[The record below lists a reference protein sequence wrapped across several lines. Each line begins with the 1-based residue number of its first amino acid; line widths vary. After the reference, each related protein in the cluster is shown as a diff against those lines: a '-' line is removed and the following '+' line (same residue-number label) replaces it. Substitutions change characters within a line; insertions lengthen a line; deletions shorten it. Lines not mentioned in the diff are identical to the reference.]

1 MKKVIDNFDNK
12 GHPQP
17 MTFPISP
24 LVAIIYA
31 IVMGILIGA
40 LAYVSVENKEL
51 KRQLK
56 DVQSTVKMLDEE
68 LQQVYRVE

>member
-1 MKKVIDNFDNK
+1 MSKNEQIDKKAFV
-12 GHPQP
+12 
-17 MTFPISP
+17 TF
-24 LVAIIYA
+24 VIIYA
-31 IVMGILIGA
+31 IIVGMLIGS
-40 LAYVSVENKEL
+40 LAFICEENREL

>member
-1 MKKVIDNFDNK
+1 MSKKEQINK
-12 GHPQP
+12 KSFA
-17 MTFPISP
+17 TI
-24 LVAIIYA
+24 VIIYA
-31 IVMGILIGA
+31 TILGMLIGS
-40 LAYVSVENKEL
+40 LAFICEENREL

>member
-1 MKKVIDNFDNK
+1 MNKNEQINKKSFTTIV
-12 GHPQP
+12 
-17 MTFPISP
+17 
-24 LVAIIYA
+24 IIYA
-31 IVMGILIGA
+31 TILGMLIGSFA
-40 LAYVSVENKEL
+40 FICEENREL

>member
-1 MKKVIDNFDNK
+1 MDKNEQVNKKALTTIV
-12 GHPQP
+12 
-17 MTFPISP
+17 
-24 LVAIIYA
+24 IIYA
-31 IVMGILIGA
+31 TILGMLIGS
-40 LAYVSVENKEL
+40 LAFTCEENQEL

>member
-1 MKKVIDNFDNK
+1 MSKNEQIDKKAFVTI
-12 GHPQP
+12 
-17 MTFPISP
+17 
-24 LVAIIYA
+24 VIIYA
-31 IVMGILIGA
+31 IIVGMLIGS
-40 LAYVSVENKEL
+40 LAFICEENREL

>member
-1 MKKVIDNFDNK
+1 MNKNEQINKKAFTTIVI
-12 GHPQP
+12 
-17 MTFPISP
+17 
-24 LVAIIYA
+24 VYA
-31 IVMGILIGA
+31 IVIGMLIGA
-40 LAYVSVENKEL
+40 LAFICEENREL